1 MRFALALIFLG
12 CSAMSVPCQK
22 YDCLPT
28 GITLETVVSFK
39 VSSSKQSSQKNVPI
53 TVLEMLRSLKA
64 KCSCKKLID
73 AKGREIRFFQL
84 KGCWGT
90 PPPDYLEIME
100 NQRNEINL
108 LKKKYTVIEITC
120 SSRSAQRIS

>member
-1 MRFALALIFLG
+1 MKFTIALVFIAF
-12 CSAMSVPCQK
+12 SAMSVACQK
-22 YDCLPT
+22 YDCLPP
-28 GITLETVVSFK
+28 GITLETVVGFK
-39 VSSSKQSSQKNVPI
+39 ASSSEQGYRKNQPI
-53 TVLEMLRSLKA
+53 TVLETLRSLKA
-64 KCSCKKLID
+64 KCSCKKLVD

-100 NQRNEINL
+100 NQRNELSL

-120 SSRSAQRIS
+120 SSGPAQRIS